1 MSALK
6 RRCVTYVRICLV
18 VWQRASR
25 EFTGHFSDG
34 ICQFSSHERHAAS
47 PFINPPRLP
56 LPPQLEPFPL
66 VLPPSAF
73 SLPVPT
79 HRARTRFLPTV
90 IPRRLSRSTVTPS
103 IHHIAL
109 IFNASIPLP
118 TLFPTLDSTWP
129 PRWDTRP
136 SSPPDSLPRLP
147 QQPNSRLHRLQ
158 LLPAQQP
165 PLFLRTMSLPLHPR
179 VRTRRCLASPRFS
192 HPYPSHPE
200 TTPGPAF
207 AVGVR
212 PWQAPHPHSPP

>member
-1 MSALK
+1 MS
-6 RRCVTYVRICLV
+6 RYVWSGGNGRLGIS
-18 VWQRASR
+18 Q
-25 EFTGHFSDG
+25 GIFSDG
-34 ICQFSSHERHAAS
+34 ICLFLSHV
-47 PFINPPRLP
+47 PPRRRPLLSP
-56 LPPQLEPFPL
+56 LRLPPAPPLFPRCFPL
-66 VLPPSAF
+66 CI